1 MKSLANHHREHAPDA
16 PDGGAIVAKKALG
29 FAGNAAKLVHLRPE
43 ATREDGE
50 GNSKKHGEKWEE
62 ESGNLFLRMCS
73 SSDAMP
79 ISIFGKVTRFR
90 F

>member
-43 ATREDGE
+43 ATREAGE
-50 GNSKKHGEKWEE
+50 ENS
-62 ESGNLFLRMCS
+62 
-73 SSDAMP
+73 
-79 ISIFGKVTRFR
+79 
-90 F
+90 